1 MNGLIGRKLG
11 MTRLFDEEGTHVPVT
26 VIEAGPCPVV
36 QVMAT
41 AVQLGFGAKKPKR
54 SPKALLGHVKRAGL
68 ETAPR
73 VLHTF
78 PVTAAAEGAAVEAPK
93 PGEAVTVA
101 IFKTGDR
108 VKVTGVTKGRG
119 FQGVVHRHHFGGGPE
134 THGNTRHRKPGSIA
148 PGTDPSRIIKGKRM
162 PGHMGARRF
171 TELGL
176 RVVRVDV
183 EQNLLFVRAAPARLP
198 PRDPEEDPSARE
210 EVGAQRPGP
219 RGGAAGRGSACVRE
233 AEDQDAGRVARE
245 PGARGPEGAGAD
257 GGRRAGAQRVSLG
270 PQPSRRPR
278 DAVRRRDGVRDPVV
292 GRRGGRAAR
301 AGRGR
306 GGRAGRGGR
315 GDRGGAIGGRR
326 WLTLTGRSWRRWSP
340 RSRRRRTRRA
350 RSTRSGWTRARASRR
365 SRRRSSRCSKSP

>member
-1 MNGLIGRKLG
+1 MTGLIGRKLG

-54 SPKALLGHVKRAGL
+54 SPKALLGHAKRAGL

-73 VLHTF
+73 VLHSF
-78 PVTAAAEGAAVEAPK
+78 PVTAAVEGGAGGEGGPAEAPK

-101 IFKTGDR
+101 IFQTGDR

-176 RVVRVDV
+176 KVVKVDP
-183 EQNLLFVRAAPARLP
+183 ERNLLFVR
-198 PRDPEEDPSARE
+198 
-210 EVGAQRPGP
+210 GAVPGP
-219 RGGAAGRGSACVRE
+219 MNGLLTVRK
-233 AEDQDAGRVARE
+233 Q
-245 PGARGPEGAGAD
+245 
-257 GGRRAGAQRVSLG
+257 GGR
-270 PQPSRRPR
+270 SRH
-278 DAVRRRDGVRDPVV
+278 D
-292 GRRGGRAAR
+292 
-301 AGRGR
+301 
-306 GGRAGRGGR
+306 
-315 GDRGGAIGGRR
+315 
-326 WLTLTGRSWRRWSP
+326 
-340 RSRRRRTRRA
+340 
-350 RSTRSGWTRARASRR
+350 
-365 SRRRSSRCSKSP
+365 